1 MFRGRST
8 ERLLVAGKGFA
19 FAVEMCDFFSPTAS
33 VAVSDTICQVF
44 FLHWY
49 WKMLTKQPAKLKKI
63 HKHFCV
69 GHGYF

>member
-1 MFRGRST
+1 MFRGSST

-44 FLHWY
+44 FLH
-49 WKMLTKQPAKLKKI
+49 
-63 HKHFCV
+63 
-69 GHGYF
+69 